1 MKKDLVRSS
10 KFLSLVLRHQPEAAG
25 IQLDA
30 QGWCDIDD
38 LLQGVAQHHAPMSKE
53 TLMEVV
59 ATNEK
64 KRFAISDCGQ
74 RIRASQGHSIDV
86 SLGLQ
91 AVTPPA
97 TLYHGTASRFLD
109 SILQN
114 GLQKQSRQHVHL
126 SASLDTAI
134 SVGSRHGKPVVLT
147 INCQAMQAAGH
158 AFYCSENGVWLTD
171 SVPAA
176 YLTLME

>member
-38 LLQGVAQHHAPMSKE
+38 LLQGVAQHHTPLSKE
-53 TLMEVV
+53 TLMEIV

-74 RIRASQGHSIDV
+74 RIRASQGHSIGV

-91 AVTPPA
+91 AATPPA

-134 SVGSRHGKPVVLT
+134 AVGSRHGKPVVLM
-147 INCQAMQAAGH
+147 IDCEAMQAAGH
-158 AFYCSENGVWLTD
+158 LFYCSENDVWLTD

-176 YLTLME
+176 CLTLMD

>member
-1 MKKDLVRSS
+1 MRKDLVRSS
-10 KFLSLVLRHQPEAAG
+10 KFLSLVLRHKPEAAG

-38 LLQGVAQHHAPMSKE
+38 LLQGVAQHRAPLSKE
-53 TLMEVV
+53 TLMEIV

-74 RIRASQGHSIDV
+74 RIRASQGHSIEV
-86 SLGLQ
+86 SLDLQ

-134 SVGSRHGKPVVLT
+134 SVGSRHGKPVVLM
-147 INCQAMQAAGH
+147 INCQAMLAAGH
-158 AFYCSENGVWLTD
+158 LFYCSENGVWLTD

>member
-1 MKKDLVRSS
+1 MKKDLVSSS

-53 TLMEVV
+53 TLIEIVT
-59 ATNEK
+59 TNEK

-86 SLGLQ
+86 SLSLE

-97 TLYHGTASRFLD
+97 MLYHGTASRFLD

-134 SVGSRHGKPVVLT
+134 SVGSRHGKPVVLM
-147 INCQAMQAAGH
+147 INCHAMQAAGH
-158 AFYCSENGVWLTD
+158 LFYCSENGVWLTD
-171 SVPAA
+171 SVPAT
-176 YLTLME
+176 YLTLMD

>member
-1 MKKDLVRSS
+1 MKKDLVSSS

-38 LLQGVAQHHAPMSKE
+38 LLQGVAQHHAPLSKE
-53 TLMEVV
+53 TLMEIV

-74 RIRASQGHSIDV
+74 RIRASQGHSIGV

-91 AVTPPA
+91 AATPPA

-134 SVGSRHGKPVVLT
+134 AVGGRHGKPVVLT
-147 INCQAMQAAGH
+147 IDCEAMQAAGH
-158 AFYCSENGVWLTD
+158 LFYCSENDVWLTD

-176 YLTLME
+176 CLRLMD